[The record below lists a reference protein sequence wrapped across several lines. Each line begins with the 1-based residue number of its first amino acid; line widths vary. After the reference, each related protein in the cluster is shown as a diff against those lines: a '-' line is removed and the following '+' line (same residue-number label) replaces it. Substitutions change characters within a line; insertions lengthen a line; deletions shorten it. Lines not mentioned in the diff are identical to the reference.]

1 MILVTTGRCYFSV
14 GIYSGTIIR
23 VWVFFLTMVPLALC
37 QDKNCERF
45 YLFFIWLSVRLIK
58 KSGRHVRLC
67 LACWSEFQY
76 FYILNCCLLCLL
88 VQNKFST

>member
-23 VWVFFLTMVPLALC
+23 VWFFFLTMVPLALC

-45 YLFFIWLSVRLIK
+45 YLFFYLAECAIDK
-58 KSGRHVRLC
+58 KKWTPRSFVSGV
-67 LACWSEFQY
+67 
-76 FYILNCCLLCLL
+76 L
-88 VQNKFST
+88 V